1 MSEEKEF
8 QSWAAYIR
16 KTVGPANDKILRYF
30 WDLYTTLT
38 EEIKN
43 KHFYKYYTNGKN
55 ETRQNTNE

>member
-43 KHFYKYYTNGKN
+43 KHFYKYYTNGKD
-55 ETRQNTNE
+55 ETWKNTNQ

>member
-1 MSEEKEF
+1 MSEEKAF

-16 KTVGPANDKILRYF
+16 KNVGPANDKILRYF

-43 KHFYKYYTNGKN
+43 KHFYKYYSNGKN
-55 ETRQNTNE
+55 ETWQNSDE